1 MKRDALTAKRDLSRL
16 THAQR
21 SLQKQKPRPEREF
34 HISTRK
40 RQRIIQFAR
49 QLMEQ
54 LRRDTPSRC
63 NAFVKKVLNTKV
75 IWPQSDLRFRTG
87 WLIYN
92 YTYAYKDLK
101 GSPIALA
108 EADVGPLLEVERIK
122 RSRVNLNTTHLS
134 N

>member
-1 MKRDALTAKRDLSRL
+1 M
-16 THAQR
+16 
-21 SLQKQKPRPEREF
+21 
-34 HISTRK
+34 
-40 RQRIIQFAR
+40 
-49 QLMEQ
+49 
-54 LRRDTPSRC
+54 
-63 NAFVKKVLNTKV
+63 LNTKV
-75 IWPQSDLRFRTG
+75 IWPQSDLRFSTG